1 MTRKRT
7 KRIPSLPPRRGRL
20 PVVAILGR
28 PNVGKSTL
36 FNRLVGRQAS
46 IVEDRPGV
54 TRDRLYADTDVMGRP
69 FTLVDMGGFESRPDE
84 GLAEGVSRQCKTG
97 LDEAALVIFLVD
109 GRTPP
114 TSGDEETAEL
124 LRRSGKPCV
133 MAVNKVDGER
143 QEAEAADAFSLGL
156 EPMVMVSALHGRG
169 ISDLEYLIYERLPE
183 SEPQPDDEEEDGAIR
198 VAIVGRPNAGK
209 SSLVNRFLG
218 EDRLLTDAAPGTTR
232 DPVDSLLE
240 QDGARYVLVDTAGIR
255 RKRSV
260 PADGAEKMSVTAAV
274 RAMERCHVAVLLL
287 DAEAGIA
294 EQDAR
299 VLGLA
304 VDRGRAVVVAFN
316 KWDLVQR
323 DQAAAAKLREQRKDL
338 LAFAPWARV
347 VQVSALTGAG
357 LPGLLTRVREAY
369 AEFDKRIP
377 TGALNRLFAE
387 ITENH
392 PPPLRKGKPV
402 KLMYATQ
409 ASVRPPT
416 FVVHATYPEALH
428 FSYRRYVSNRIR
440 EVFGFE
446 GTPIRLFFNKRR
458 RRGDAEE

>member
-1 MTRKRT
+1 VTRKRT
-7 KRIPSLPPRRGRL
+7 KRIPSLPPRRGHL

-46 IVEDRPGV
+46 IVEDIPGV

-69 FTLVDMGGFESRPDE
+69 FTLVDMGGFEARPDE
-84 GLAEGVSRQCKTG
+84 GLAEGISRQCRTG
-97 LDEAALVIFLVD
+97 VEEADVVIFLVD
-109 GRTPP
+109 GRVPP
-114 TSGDEETAEL
+114 TSGDQETAEL

-133 MAVNKVDGER
+133 MAVNKVDGPK
-143 QEAEAADAFSLGL
+143 QEAEAADSFALGL
-156 EPMVMVSALHGRG
+156 DPMVMVSALHGRG
-169 ISDLEYLIYERLPE
+169 ISDLEYAVYERLPE
-183 SEPQPDDEEEDGAIR
+183 GEPEDEAEEDGAIR

-240 QDGARYVLVDTAGIR
+240 RDGARYVLVDTAGIR

-260 PADGAEKMSVTAAV
+260 PEGGAEKMAVTAAV

-304 VDRGRAVVVAFN
+304 VDRGRAVVLAFN
-316 KWDLVQR
+316 KWDLVQH
-323 DQAAAAKLREQRKDL
+323 DQPAAAKLREQRKEL
-338 LAFAPWARV
+338 LAFAPWAKV
-347 VQVSALTGAG
+347 VQVSALTGTG
-357 LPGLLTRVREAY
+357 LPGLLTRIREAY
-369 AEFDKRIP
+369 AEFDKRVP

-416 FVVHATYPEALH
+416 FVVNATYPEALH